1 MAYVPGDRPDD
12 APAAGSPAGL
22 TAELTAALSA
32 LARQRSLLIA
42 LDFDGTLAPFV
53 DVPGQA
59 RATPRAK
66 AAIARLRALPH
77 TAVAY
82 VSGRPVASLATVTEA
97 GDDELLI
104 GSHGVEVRL
113 GGGSTE
119 LELEPGE
126 RRLLAA
132 LDADLERLVAEH
144 PGAHLERK
152 PAGFGVHTRLL
163 EHDDAARLQAAA
175 VAAAEALGSEITVR
189 GGKDV
194 VEFAVRGATKGDGVR
209 RLREHLGASAV
220 LFAGDDVT
228 DEDGFRALTDG
239 DVGVKVGDG
248 ATAAQYRVAHPDAL
262 ADALGLLADA
272 RAAANL
278 Q

>member
-1 MAYVPGDRPDD
+1 VTQGRLPV
-12 APAAGSPAGL
+12 
-22 TAELTAALSA
+22 ELDAALLS
-32 LARQRSLLIA
+32 LAAEPSILVA

-53 DVPGQA
+53 DSPGRA

-66 AAIARLRALPH
+66 AAIARLRALPG

-82 VSGRPVASLATVTEA
+82 VSGRPIESLAKVTEA
-97 GDDELLI
+97 ADDELLI

-113 GGGSTE
+113 DGGAVE
-119 LELEPGE
+119 LELDAGE
-126 RRLLAA
+126 RELLAKM
-132 LDADLERLVAEH
+132 DAALERIVTEH
-144 PGAHLERK
+144 PRAHLERK

-163 EHDDAARLQAAA
+163 SHEDAAA
-175 VAAAEALGSEITVR
+175 VQTAARAEAEALGPGVTVR

-228 DEDGFRALTDG
+228 DEDGFRALSG
-239 DVGVKVGDG
+239 ADVGIKVGEG
-248 ATAAQYRVAHPDAL
+248 ATEAGYRVADPDQL
-262 ADALGLLADA
+262 ADALGRLADA
-272 RAAANL
+272 RA
-278 Q
+278 